1 MQKLYGAPGW
11 GSAISEI
18 MFTLAGEAYQLIDV
32 EGFDRPGPARDRLIA
47 LNPLCQVP
55 TLVRDDGTVL
65 TESAAIALVL
75 LDENPHLAPAAGTP
89 QRAQFYRLLIWLVS
103 NVYATLTYGD
113 YPQRWVNHSPED
125 LTASTDRHREHL
137 YLWLETQAG
146 EGPFWFG
153 EQISL
158 LDAYFPVLVS
168 WKPRQAWFHQHAP
181 RITRIAENVRAR
193 PELERVLRAN
203 HLLL

>member
-11 GSAISEI
+11 GSAITEL

-32 EGFDRPGPARDRLIA
+32 EGFDRPGPARDTLLA

-55 TLVRDDGTVL
+55 TLVREDGTIL

-75 LDENPHLAPAAGTP
+75 LDENPQLAPAAGTP
-89 QRAQFYRLLIWLVS
+89 QRAQFYRLLVWMVA

-113 YPQRWVNHSPED
+113 YPERWVSQAPQE
-125 LTASTDRHREHL
+125 LQASTDRHRENL
-137 YLWLETQAG
+137 YLWLEAQAG
-146 EGPFWFG
+146 EGPYWFG
-153 EQISL
+153 EKISL
-158 LDAYFPVLVS
+158 LDAWLPVLVS
-168 WKPRQAWFHQHAP
+168 WKPRHAWFEQYAP
-181 RITRIAENVRAR
+181 KIASIARNVSQR

-203 HLLL
+203 QLLP